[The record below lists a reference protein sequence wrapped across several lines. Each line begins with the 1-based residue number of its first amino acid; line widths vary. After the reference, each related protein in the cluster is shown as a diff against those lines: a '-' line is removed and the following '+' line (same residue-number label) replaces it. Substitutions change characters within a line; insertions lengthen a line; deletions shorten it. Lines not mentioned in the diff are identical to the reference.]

1 DFVREDFP
9 QENQKLAKEQ
19 RPNDRTKIS
28 NVFYTVLGFSAFY
41 PLGILFRLLF
51 YRLCFYSA
59 NLLKFRNIF
68 NSDGE

>member
-28 NVFYTVLGFSAFY
+28 NVFYTLC
-41 PLGILFRLLF
+41 LLHNSVDKF
-51 YRLCFYSA
+51 NTKVINAQYK
-59 NLLKFRNIF
+59 LLT
-68 NSDGE
+68 